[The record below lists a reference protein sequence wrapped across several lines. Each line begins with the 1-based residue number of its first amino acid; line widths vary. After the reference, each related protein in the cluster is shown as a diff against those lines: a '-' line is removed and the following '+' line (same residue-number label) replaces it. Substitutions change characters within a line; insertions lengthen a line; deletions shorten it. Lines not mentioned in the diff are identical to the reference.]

1 MNTASTKFINVWRET
16 QTYVKFIF
24 VIAIIIGICLRFVNI
39 DYKVYW
45 SDEAFTSLRISGYTE
60 KELFEHDFQGNVITV
75 EDFRKKY
82 QEVNEQKN
90 VTNTVIGLGQ
100 EEAQLTPLYFVMVR
114 IWSQLFGSGIW
125 SIRLL
130 SVIFSLISIAGIYWL
145 CLELFKTHLA
155 GQIAAILMSVS
166 PFQVLFAQEARPYS
180 LWTLMILL
188 SSVAILR
195 AMRLQNKLSWWVYS
209 FTVALSLYTFL
220 FSGFVIAGHGLYV
233 LAIEKIKLTKNV
245 TAYLRASIFGAICFL
260 PWILILIFNVHRSY
274 KGIAWLGDRFEAPL
288 FQRWIVN
295 LGISFIDF
303 GTGLNSHLTFFYCL
317 PIALLLASATY
328 FVCRHKDKN
337 VKFFVAINTFFMIIF
352 LGLTDIVLKGQRS
365 AITRY
370 MIPFYIG
377 AQISIT
383 YLFTYKLTEEHVDKL
398 QRQIWRSL
406 LAIISILGIVSCLLI
421 SQSSIWWNKGL
432 TANDAPLTMGKSSDQ
447 KVIDSINL
455 DVNSDGKLKRKLII
469 SNSDSGKLMAF
480 SHSLDPKVN
489 LLFLQST
496 DRLYNV
502 PKYFDDIMLYS
513 PSESLL
519 DSMKA
524 KKTYKLSQVNQYGS
538 SSFWKVE
545 IVE

>member
-274 KGIAWLGDRFEAPL
+274 KT
-288 FQRWIVN
+288 V
-295 LGISFIDF
+295 
-303 GTGLNSHLTFFYCL
+303 T
-317 PIALLLASATY
+317 
-328 FVCRHKDKN
+328 
-337 VKFFVAINTFFMIIF
+337 
-352 LGLTDIVLKGQRS
+352 
-365 AITRY
+365 
-370 MIPFYIG
+370 
-377 AQISIT
+377 
-383 YLFTYKLTEEHVDKL
+383 
-398 QRQIWRSL
+398 
-406 LAIISILGIVSCLLI
+406 
-421 SQSSIWWNKGL
+421 
-432 TANDAPLTMGKSSDQ
+432 
-447 KVIDSINL
+447 
-455 DVNSDGKLKRKLII
+455 
-469 SNSDSGKLMAF
+469 
-480 SHSLDPKVN
+480 
-489 LLFLQST
+489 
-496 DRLYNV
+496 
-502 PKYFDDIMLYS
+502 
-513 PSESLL
+513 
-519 DSMKA
+519 
-524 KKTYKLSQVNQYGS
+524 
-538 SSFWKVE
+538 
-545 IVE
+545 

>member
-1 MNTASTKFINVWRET
+1 M
-16 QTYVKFIF
+16 
-24 VIAIIIGICLRFVNI
+24 
-39 DYKVYW
+39 
-45 SDEAFTSLRISGYTE
+45 
-60 KELFEHDFQGNVITV
+60 
-75 EDFRKKY
+75 
-82 QEVNEQKN
+82 
-90 VTNTVIGLGQ
+90 
-100 EEAQLTPLYFVMVR
+100 
-114 IWSQLFGSGIW
+114 
-125 SIRLL
+125 
-130 SVIFSLISIAGIYWL
+130 
-145 CLELFKTHLA
+145 
-155 GQIAAILMSVS
+155 
-166 PFQVLFAQEARPYS
+166 
-180 LWTLMILL
+180 
-188 SSVAILR
+188 
-195 AMRLQNKLSWWVYS
+195 
-209 FTVALSLYTFL
+209 
-220 FSGFVIAGHGLYV
+220 
-233 LAIEKIKLTKNV
+233 
-245 TAYLRASIFGAICFL
+245 
-260 PWILILIFNVHRSY
+260 
-274 KGIAWLGDRFEAPL
+274 
-288 FQRWIVN
+288 QRWIVN

-317 PIALLLASATY
+317 PIALLLAYATY
-328 FVCRHKDKN
+328 FVYRHKDKN

-432 TANDAPLTMGKSSDQ
+432 TANDAPLTMGKSSNQ

-469 SNSDSGKLMAF
+469 SNSDPGKLMAF

-489 LLFLQST
+489 LLFLQYT

-502 PKYFDDIMLYS
+502 PKHFDDIMLYS